1 MTTAPAAPSAPT
13 GPGSL
18 PVPRTALVTGAGRGI
33 GRGLALGLARAGW
46 AVALVGRTRENLDA
60 AAEECREAGLRP
72 EQVVVAAGDLVDATQ
87 VADVVAV
94 VEEAFAPLGGIGLLV
109 NNAGVIEHAEV
120 KFAEDDPEDMWRV
133 VEANV
138 RGPLLVTH
146 AVLPA
151 MLGRGGGR
159 VVNLN
164 SGAGHR
170 ATGTYTGYGI
180 SKGALARF
188 TRLLDHQHR
197 AAGLRI
203 FDLAPGVVVT
213 DMTQGMPA
221 HDDRTDW
228 TPVETV
234 AELLLALASGE
245 LDELSGRFVR
255 AGADTPEQLRAV
267 AGRIVAADARVLRIP
282 PYGDDDPAI

>member
-1 MTTAPAAPSAPT
+1 M
-13 GPGSL
+13 
-18 PVPRTALVTGAGRGI
+18 
-33 GRGLALGLARAGW
+33 
-46 AVALVGRTRENLDA
+46 
-60 AAEECREAGLRP
+60 
-72 EQVVVAAGDLVDATQ
+72 VAAGDLVDATQ
-87 VADVVAV
+87 VADVVAT

-120 KFAEDDPEDMWRV
+120 PFAEDDPEDMWRV

-146 AVLPA
+146 AVLPG
-151 MLGRGGGR
+151 MLARGGGR

-170 ATGTYTGYGI
+170 ATATYTGYGI
-180 SKGALARF
+180 SKGALARL

-197 AAGLRI
+197 DAGLRV

-221 HDDRTDW
+221 HDDRTEW

-234 AELLLALASGE
+234 AELLLALGSGD

-255 AGADTPEQLRAV
+255 AGADTPEQLRA
-267 AGRIVAADARVLRIP
+267 ATARIVAADARALRILSL
-282 PYGDDDPAI
+282 IHI